1 MHYLSK
7 YQVFTDINELNHHV
21 KQHTNRRKYDMN
33 DTQRNVLQFISQYS
47 VKYPGASHLKTQTIA
62 DGVNKSRRTVERAVK
77 ALVSLGVIEKLST
90 TRAIRGGKGANIYRI
105 LPYVGESKLSHGKEP
120 KKARP
125 AAESEPIVEKQTDN
139 FISEYNYV
147 LEPSAESTNIPA
159 PLYAVLKPF
168 FFGKELR
175 KYVGIVF
182 RAKSSKVRLE
192 AHTEAFQACILDCI
206 QRYKRGQIR
215 NLSGYMYASVRK
227 LSRRLFLGEGCV

>member
-62 DGVNKSRRTVERAVK
+62 DGVKKSRRTVERAVK
-77 ALVSLGVIEKLST
+77 ALVALGVVEKLST
-90 TRAIRGGKGANIYRI
+90 TRAVRGGKGANIYRI
-105 LPYVGESKLSHGKEP
+105 LPYVGESKMSHGKEP
-120 KKARP
+120 NKARP
-125 AAESEPIVEKQTDN
+125 ATKSEPIVEKQTDD

-147 LEPSAESTNIPA
+147 LESTNIPA

-182 RAKSSKVRLE
+182 RAKSAKVRLE
-192 AHTEAFQACILDCI
+192 AHAEAFQACIVDCI
-206 QRYKRGQIR
+206 QRHKRGQVR
-215 NLSGYMYASVRK
+215 NLGGYMYTSVRK
-227 LSRRLFLGEGCV
+227 LSRRLFLGEECV